1 MTFLRMTKGLA
12 VTLTMANAV
21 IWTWQGHWI
30 AGLMIFGFALAAN
43 RWLPEE

>member
-1 MTFLRMTKGLA
+1 MTKGLA

-30 AGLMIFGFALAAN
+30 AGLVIFGFALAAN